1 MPDDVIPGYAM
12 PGTWHGA
19 FAALPQETPPAQGWD
34 RLAARMDVD
43 ARQIARKARSYA
55 RAPAWI
61 GLAVAAT
68 FAVVM
73 VWPRHE
79 APAPT
84 VEPSH
89 ARLACSAEPCS
100 AERSMAP
107 LYRNNEPTQPTAR
120 AASAAITKPAD
131 RRKPDV
137 RIAAD
142 AAPTKPASTKS
153 APTKMPVEPSHA
165 RLASGPETTQRS
177 MAPLYNLYA
186 ESAQLEA
193 LLTLARD
200 DRVSSAGAALL
211 SDELDAQVAA
221 IDASLAQP
229 DLDDDE
235 RLRLWQ
241 ARVDALR
248 QAAGFESTQRLLA
261 SQGRSDVML
270 VSVD

>member
-1 MPDDVIPGYAM
+1 MPDNVIHGNAM
-12 PGTWHGA
+12 PDTWHGA
-19 FAALPQETPPAQGWD
+19 FAALPQEAPPAQGWK
-34 RLAARMDVD
+34 RLAARMD
-43 ARQIARKARSYA
+43 AEAAIARKARSSG
-55 RAPAWI
+55 RAPAWL

-68 FAVVM
+68 LAVVM

-89 ARLACSAEPCS
+89 ARPVEPSHARLASRPDTTQ
-100 AERSMAP
+100 RSMAP
-107 LYRNNEPTQPTAR
+107 LYRDNEPTHPTVG
-120 AASAAITKPAD
+120 AASAAITKPED
-131 RRKPDV
+131 QRKPDV

-142 AAPTKPASTKS
+142 AAPTKPAPAK
-153 APTKMPVEPSHA
+153 P
-165 RLASGPETTQRS
+165 
-177 MAPLYNLYA
+177 APLDDLYA

-211 SDELDAQVAA
+211 SDELDAQVAT
-221 IDASLAQP
+221 IDASLAQS
-229 DLDDDE
+229 DLDDGE

>member
-1 MPDDVIPGYAM
+1 MPDNW
-12 PGTWHGA
+12 TEA
-19 FAALPQETPPAQGWD
+19 FAALPQEAPPAQGWERVSE
-34 RLAARMDVD
+34 RLAVR
-43 ARQIARKARSYA
+43 RRS
-55 RAPAWI
+55 RLPAWI
-61 GLAVAAT
+61 GLATAAALVLT
-68 FAVVM
+68 VTL
-73 VWPRHE
+73 WERHE
-79 APAPT
+79 PQPR

-89 ARLACSAEPCS
+89 ARLASQPATTQ
-100 AERSMAP
+100 RSMAP
-107 LYRNNEPTQPTAR
+107 LYKNNEPTQPTVG
-120 AASAAITKPAD
+120 AAEAAITKPEIH
-131 RRKPDV
+131 RNPEV

-142 AAPTKPASTKS
+142 AAPTKPA
-153 APTKMPVEPSHA
+153 PTKIPVEPSHA
-165 RLASGPETTQRS
+165 RLASTPKATQIMQTTERS
-177 MAPLYNLYA
+177 MAPLYELYA

-221 IDASLAQP
+221 VDASLAQS

>member
-1 MPDDVIPGYAM
+1 MPDHVTPGNAM
-12 PGTWHGA
+12 PDTWHGA
-19 FAALPQETPPAQGWD
+19 FAVLPQEAPPAQGWE
-34 RLAARMDVD
+34 RLATRMD
-43 ARQIARKARSYA
+43 AKAATARKARSYG

-89 ARLACSAEPCS
+89 ARLAS
-100 AERSMAP
+100 
-107 LYRNNEPTQPTAR
+107 QPATAG
-120 AASAAITKPAD
+120 AASAAITEPESRRTPVGGAEAAITEPAS
-131 RRKPDV
+131 RRKPEV
-137 RIAAD
+137 RIAAS
-142 AAPTKPASTKS
+142 AAPTKPA
-153 APTKMPVEPSHA
+153 PTKP
-165 RLASGPETTQRS
+165 
-177 MAPLYNLYA
+177 APLDDLYA

-221 IDASLAQP
+221 IDASLAQS